1 LVPRRIVGDHRLSAP
16 VEDVLRLW
24 IDLYSDAIQRPEFR
38 TLREIQGDILQRM
51 LRQFGVDTDATPY
64 VELFFE
70 VTTRIELYP
79 EVPDVLRAL
88 APVRAAIVSNADH
101 EHLAAW
107 AFILP
112 VEFILVSE
120 TVRAY
125 KPHPL
130 MFRTA
135 LQQFGLQA
143 QEVLHVGDS

>member
-1 LVPRRIVGDHRLSAP
+1 SAP

-24 IDLYSDAIQRPEFR
+24 IDLYSNAIQRPEFR
-38 TLREIQGDILQRM
+38 TLREIQGDILQRV
-51 LRQFGVDTDATPY
+51 LRQFGVETDATPY
-64 VELFFE
+64 VELFFQ

-88 APVRAAIVSNADH
+88 APVRAAILSNADH

-107 AFILP
+107 AFTLP
-112 VEFILVSE
+112 VDFILVSE
-120 TVRAY
+120 AVRAY

-143 QEVLHVGDS
+143 QEVLHVGDSDVDDVEGAKAA